1 MAWQGRGAERRDEM
15 KMAITISQSL
25 NGKPVRTGRQILVMT
40 ALLLFLAG
48 CAEVTVHRTNNSE
61 LTADWRSSLM
71 APRGLSNRTMQTL
84 RQFDLDGIY
93 DDRPVEAF
101 GRLRASTVDN
111 PQPEQLFALAEI
123 SYDLARKAEE
133 RQKPDAVFFYY
144 LSAGFAYRYV
154 TAAGT
159 ASNSPLAASTLAGP
173 GE

>member
-1 MAWQGRGAERRDEM
+1 MAWQGMGAERRDEM
-15 KMAITISQSL
+15 KMAITM
-25 NGKPVRTGRQILVMT
+25 NGNPIGTGRQILVVA
-40 ALLLFLAG
+40 ALLLLLAG

-71 APRGLSNRTMQTL
+71 APGGLSNRTMQTL

-93 DDRPVEAF
+93 DDRPVDAF

-133 RQKPDAVFFYY
+133 RQKPDAAFFYY

-159 ASNSPLAASTLAGP
+159 ASNSHET
-173 GE
+173 